1 MQLFFMEISCYIIYS
16 RRLDRYYIGYTVDFE
31 ERLWQHNS
39 GYYGSG
45 AYTSKAGDWEEYLV
59 IPCETIGEAVYIEG
73 YIKRMRSRRYIE
85 NLRRYPGIIERLRL
99 KYKRGKGK

>member
-59 IPCETIGEAVYIEG
+59 IPCETIGVKFNFFLPLMLKLLWE
-73 YIKRMRSRRYIE
+73 SDE
-85 NLRRYPGIIERLRL
+85 NYC
-99 KYKRGKGK
+99 YCCRG